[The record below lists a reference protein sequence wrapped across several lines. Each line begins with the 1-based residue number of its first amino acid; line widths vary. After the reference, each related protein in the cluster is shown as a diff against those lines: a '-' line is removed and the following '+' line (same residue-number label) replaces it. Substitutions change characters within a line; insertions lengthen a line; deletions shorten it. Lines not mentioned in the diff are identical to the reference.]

1 MSPVKGAALP
11 DGTAFDA
18 ASLVTSVETAAGFW
32 QMGIL
37 WTPLIPGESTHG
49 TYSLMEQLMPAKAGP
64 PPHVHDQ
71 GDEVFYILDGE
82 MALQLGDQVVI
93 GTSGQLVRIPA
104 GTPHAFAVRTET
116 ARVLNFYVPAAL
128 DLEIAMLGTPATS
141 VALPPP
147 GAQRPPTAEQ
157 EQAFAQRL
165 HDLATQTMSAQR
177 DLLGEYRDHA
187 AAHPNM
193 P

>member
-1 MSPVKGAALP
+1 MPDETAL
-11 DGTAFDA
+11 DA
-18 ASLVTSVETAAGFW
+18 ASLVTSAETAAGFW

-37 WTPLIPGESTHG
+37 WTPLIPGESTRG

-71 GDEVFYILDGE
+71 GEEVFYILDGE
-82 MALQLGDQVVI
+82 MALQLGDQVI
-93 GTSGQLVRIPA
+93 TGTSGQLVRIPA
-104 GTPHAFAVRTET
+104 GTPHAFAVTTAT

-128 DLEIAMLGTPATS
+128 DLQVAILGTPATGPI
-141 VALPPP
+141 LPPP
-147 GAQRPPTAEQ
+147 GTQRPPTAGQ
-157 EQAFAQRL
+157 EQSFAQRV

-177 DLLGEYRDHA
+177 DLLGQYRDHGA
-187 AAHPNM
+187 ADPDM